1 MEKSIKVSTRE
12 IAIRAFDHLR
22 HERKSDSA
30 LRLAHHLLHYDRIS
44 LGIGEVDWEIDM
56 AIQKFGGN
64 PRTGYRYSAHFSFNA
79 ETEMEEERYE
89 EIFNGKEYKR
99 ITTEFNLLYTT
110 TVFIRKRTL
119 LACKIK
125 LKPLPT
131 HRIFFQL
138 VFYSIYFLFKRHMC
152 FSVIYVQG

>member
-1 MEKSIKVSTRE
+1 MEKSIKVSNRE

-64 PRTGYRYSAHFSFNA
+64 PRTGYLYGTFQFQCRDGDG
-79 ETEMEEERYE
+79 ER
-89 EIFNGKEYKR
+89 EIR
-99 ITTEFNLLYTT
+99 RDIQ
-110 TVFIRKRTL
+110 R
-119 LACKIK
+119 
-125 LKPLPT
+125 
-131 HRIFFQL
+131 
-138 VFYSIYFLFKRHMC
+138 
-152 FSVIYVQG
+152 